1 MDKVMERLSTGKR
14 VNSGADDPAGLM
26 MAARLKSNAL
36 TNTQSARNANDAISL
51 LQLYEGAGQ
60 VVIDILQKMREF
72 AIQAGGDPYTL
83 SDRISLDHS
92 FNTLGQEWARLA
104 TETSWNNGVATMDT
118 FNNSFG
124 IRLDQSSTLMTMTLK
139 SWDPTNRI
147 AGQNITGATAIRADD
162 ENNRTDWAWGFN
174 RVLNDLSTPPR
185 ANSKSHSHIQSRAAA
200 ANAVAKLDATIAGAV
215 TELAQY
221 GSYMKRLQFASYYSR
236 DMATET
242 NKAMSKIVDANY
254 AKETIELARTQ
265 IISQAAT
272 AILAQAN
279 NTPQMI
285 LKLLD

>member
-1 MDKVMERLSTGKR
+1 MAAQNVLRQNSRDMDKVMERLSTGKR

-118 FNNSFG
+118 FNN
-124 IRLDQSSTLMTMTLK
+124 
-139 SWDPTNRI
+139 
-147 AGQNITGATAIRADD
+147 
-162 ENNRTDWAWGFN
+162 
-174 RVLNDLSTPPR
+174 LSLI
-185 ANSKSHSHIQSRAAA
+185 HI
-200 ANAVAKLDATIAGAV
+200 
-215 TELAQY
+215 
-221 GSYMKRLQFASYYSR
+221 
-236 DMATET
+236 
-242 NKAMSKIVDANY
+242 
-254 AKETIELARTQ
+254 
-265 IISQAAT
+265 
-272 AILAQAN
+272 
-279 NTPQMI
+279 
-285 LKLLD
+285 